1 MNEIPILVT
10 SRKKNVFV
18 VHGRNNDA
26 RLAMFDFLRSIGL
39 RPIEWSKARALT
51 GEASPMIEKI
61 LDTAFQHAQAVVV
74 LFTPDEIVTLR
85 SEYANGDAD
94 PDLTAAAQ
102 SRPNVFFEAGMAMG
116 RDPQRTVL
124 VELGTVRQ
132 FSDIL
137 GRHVLRIDNDMKKR
151 HDLAQRLASAG
162 CDIDITG
169 EDWYNSGN
177 FVIPPGLQ
185 DAPALSS
192 QPNSPSLS
200 RVNTFDPN
208 VRIRRQETR

>member
-1 MNEIPILVT
+1 MNEIPISVA

-18 VHGRNNDA
+18 VHGRNTNA
-26 RLAMFDFLRSIGL
+26 RLAVFEFLRSIGL
-39 RPIEWSKARALT
+39 RPIEWSEARGLT
-51 GEASPMIEKI
+51 GEASPMIGKI

-85 SEYANGDAD
+85 REYANGDAD

-116 RDPQRTVL
+116 RNPRRTVL

-137 GRHVLRIDNDMKKR
+137 GRHVLRIDNDPEKR

-169 EDWYNSGN
+169 QDWYNSGN
-177 FVIPPGLQ
+177 FVIPP
-185 DAPALSS
+185 ALPDGPPPSS
-192 QPNSPSLS
+192 RPNSPALS
-200 RVNTFDPN
+200 RVNAFDPN
-208 VRIRRQETR
+208 VRIRRREMR